1 MRCRIGTIALTLLVR
16 LVLAA
21 PVTATTIG
29 TGDILVSNW
38 ASDGID
44 RFVNGQRAS
53 TSLPYPNIQR
63 GYLAQD
69 SAFALWGA
77 MALRWTVP
85 MWAAILAGAI
95 LGGGSRGFAW
105 KQAMPSL
112 EETRLRVEIRYWIS
126 SGETARDNFI
136 HELGLLR
143 LGHHNAQIA
152 THRARQIEQWRERL
166 GAAIAQQTVLSVAET
181 TAFVMSTRGDRIS
194 DSIGALQVLLRDWR
208 SFKR

>member
-1 MRCRIGTIALTLLVR
+1 MRCPIGTIALTLLVR

-44 RFVNGQRAS
+44 RFVNGQCAA
-53 TSLPYPNIQR
+53 LPYPNIQH

-112 EETRLRVEIRYWIS
+112 EETRLRVELRYWIS

-208 SFKR
+208 SFMR

>member
-1 MRCRIGTIALTLLVR
+1 MGGDGPAL
-16 LVLAA
+16 
-21 PVTATTIG
+21 
-29 TGDILVSNW
+29 
-38 ASDGID
+38 D
-44 RFVNGQRAS
+44 R
-53 TSLPYPNIQR
+53 SL
-63 GYLAQD
+63 
-69 SAFALWGA
+69 
-77 MALRWTVP
+77 
-85 MWAAILAGAI
+85 WAAILAGAI

-208 SFKR
+208 SFMR

>member
-1 MRCRIGTIALTLLVR
+1 MARSRQESGVREIRLRRSMRRGLETGSSGYRA
-16 LVLAA
+16 VLD
-21 PVTATTIG
+21 PT
-29 TGDILVSNW
+29 N
-38 ASDGID
+38 
-44 RFVNGQRAS
+44 
-53 TSLPYPNIQR
+53 
-63 GYLAQD
+63 
-69 SAFALWGA
+69 SAFARWGA

-95 LGGGSRGFAW
+95 LGGASGAFAW
-105 KQAMPSL
+105 KQTMPSL
-112 EETRLRVEIRYWIS
+112 EETRLRVELRYWIS

-166 GAAIAQQTVLSVAET
+166 GAAIARQTVLRVEET
-181 TAFVMSTRGDRIS
+181 TAFVMSTTGNRIS
-194 DSIGALQVLLRDWR
+194 DSIRALKVLLRDWR